1 MAQEFKQEVLS
12 MTGIDYLRQYDQD
25 LGNKYEHLPTLAIAE
40 KVSKILAR
48 RFMPTEI
55 SQATLEALAD
65 KFDVTD
71 ASMHKLVKIL
81 NEKNVFRVITQ

>member
-1 MAQEFKQEVLS
+1 
-12 MTGIDYLRQYDQD
+12 MTGIEYLRQYDQD
-25 LGNKYEHLPTLAIAE
+25 RGNKYDHLPTLPVAE

-48 RFMPTEI
+48 RFTPTEI

-71 ASMHKLVKIL
+71 ASMRKLVKIL
-81 NEKNVFRVITQ
+81 NENKVFQVIT